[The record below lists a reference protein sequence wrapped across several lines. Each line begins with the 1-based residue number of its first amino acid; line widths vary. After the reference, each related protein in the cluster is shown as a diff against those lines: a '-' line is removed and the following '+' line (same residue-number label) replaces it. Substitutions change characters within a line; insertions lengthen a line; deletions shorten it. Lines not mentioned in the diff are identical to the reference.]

1 MLCPQSQWKSYLP
14 CGVLNWSS
22 SKPSSS
28 LLHNNVAKAVCI
40 DSGINID
47 WYGSCSICCP
57 QLLFTRA
64 AMKTKLI
71 TSYFYNQLISLINIK
86 ENIIRI
92 KYKVKILWLQ
102 LLKCGYFLVFF
113 FCDSKLDV
121 FGLWPKTDIWGQHLG
136 LWETLI
142 KIFPHFLPFT
152 DQTANWKKKLA
163 VKIIV
168 AALAYTEWK
177 PFGRSRTAVS
187 TNLQPPVRS
196 IAPELSAI
204 MFTPILITCEWYHAA
219 AEQAQ
224 TIIHTSEWAV
234 KKLARQFIASNQFS
248 WSLHPDWIASH
259 VLFVKAQ
266 HCCYIWWYVMQQ
278 I

>member
-152 DQTANWKKKLA
+152 DQTANWKKK
-163 VKIIV
+163 K
-168 AALAYTEWK
+168 TSHWQWK
-177 PFGRSRTAVS
+177 WW
-187 TNLQPPVRS
+187 LQP
-196 IAPELSAI
+196 
-204 MFTPILITCEWYHAA
+204 
-219 AEQAQ
+219 
-224 TIIHTSEWAV
+224 
-234 KKLARQFIASNQFS
+234 
-248 WSLHPDWIASH
+248 
-259 VLFVKAQ
+259 
-266 HCCYIWWYVMQQ
+266 
-278 I
+278 